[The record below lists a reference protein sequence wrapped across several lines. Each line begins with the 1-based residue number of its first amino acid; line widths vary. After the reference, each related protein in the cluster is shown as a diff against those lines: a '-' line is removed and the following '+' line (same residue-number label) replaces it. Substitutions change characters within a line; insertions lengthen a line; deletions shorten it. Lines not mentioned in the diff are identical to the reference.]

1 MENFYT
7 KTVEETYEALGSGA
21 HGLTHDEAAHRLETN
36 GKNALKEGKKK
47 SLVVKFFEQFKDM
60 MIIVL
65 IIAAIVSAVIAI
77 VNKEYAELLDS
88 GVIMLIVIINA
99 IIGVV
104 QESKAESALEALKN
118 MNKSFCKVLRS
129 GEIKHLASEEL
140 VVGDIVQLDAGDI
153 VPADVRLISSS
164 SLKVEEAA
172 LTGESVPSEKNFDE
186 VLDDKAPIG
195 DRANMAFSGGV
206 VTYGRGRG
214 IVTSTGMNTEVGKIA
229 TMLSSQDNQT
239 SPLQKQLGKTAKIL
253 SLFVLVV
260 AAIIFAVSAA
270 RGNNMVDAFMTAVA
284 IAVAAIPEG
293 LPAVVTIVLAI
304 GVQKM
309 SKRNAI
315 VKNLPSVETLGC
327 CEIICSDKTG
337 TLTLNK
343 MTVKGYYTPTAGLK
357 GEEDRTDDEEFK
369 LLVRAMTLCN
379 DTEESEDGFVGDPTE
394 TALVAYAKLTGI
406 NYAELN
412 AEWERIDEKPFD
424 SIRKLMSTVNKSESA
439 TVAHIKGATDMLI
452 PRCKYIIDGAG
463 QREITEADIVA
474 INEANKQMATG
485 ALRVLGVAVKFDNF
499 SQAEMESDLTF
510 VGLVGMIDPPRAE
523 VKAAVEVCKLAGMRP
538 IMITGDHIV
547 TASAIARQVGILRDG
562 DKVILGADLDKISDE
577 EFLKTI
583 EQYSVYARV
592 SPENKVRIV
601 KTYQQ
606 LGKIVAMTGDGV
618 NDAPSIK
625 QADIGIGMGITGT
638 DVSKGASD
646 LVLADDNFA
655 TIIGAVEEGRK
666 IFANIKKAIQFLLS
680 ANIAEVLCLFIVTVF
695 LDVPF
700 LTPIMILW
708 INLVTDSFPAL
719 SLGMEATEKDVMN
732 YPPRKSNASLF
743 AGRTGV
749 DIIIQGI
756 LQTGLV
762 MTSFAIGN
770 YVLADG
776 INNHAVAM
784 TMAFVSLCMIQLFH
798 SYSMR
803 STNNSV
809 LNKKI
814 FGNKYLN

>member
-1 MENFYT
+1 
-7 KTVEETYEALGSGA
+7 
-21 HGLTHDEAAHRLETN
+21 
-36 GKNALKEGKKK
+36 
-47 SLVVKFFEQFKDM
+47 
-60 MIIVL
+60 
-65 IIAAIVSAVIAI
+65 
-77 VNKEYAELLDS
+77 
-88 GVIMLIVIINA
+88 
-99 IIGVV
+99 
-104 QESKAESALEALKN
+104 
-118 MNKSFCKVLRS
+118 
-129 GEIKHLASEEL
+129 
-140 VVGDIVQLDAGDI
+140 
-153 VPADVRLISSS
+153 
-164 SLKVEEAA
+164 
-172 LTGESVPSEKNFDE
+172 
-186 VLDDKAPIG
+186 
-195 DRANMAFSGGV
+195 
-206 VTYGRGRG
+206 
-214 IVTSTGMNTEVGKIA
+214 
-229 TMLSSQDNQT
+229 
-239 SPLQKQLGKTAKIL
+239 
-253 SLFVLVV
+253 
-260 AAIIFAVSAA
+260 
-270 RGNNMVDAFMTAVA
+270 
-284 IAVAAIPEG
+284 
-293 LPAVVTIVLAI
+293 
-304 GVQKM
+304 
-309 SKRNAI
+309 
-315 VKNLPSVETLGC
+315 
-327 CEIICSDKTG
+327 
-337 TLTLNK
+337 
-343 MTVKGYYTPTAGLK
+343 
-357 GEEDRTDDEEFK
+357 EEFK

-379 DTEESEDGFVGDPTE
+379 DTEEGEDGFVGDPTE

-452 PRCKYIIDGAG
+452 PRCKYIIDGTG

-601 KTYQQ
+601 KTYQE

-803 STNNSV
+803 STNNSI

-814 FGNKYLN
+814 FGNKYLNISFLLGTLLTVLVVVVPPFRVVFDTAAMNGVEWGISLGVAAMIIPLVEIQKAIEKLVIKQYDKYRETHPKKIKPAKIKKAKVKKDKVAK